1 MMTQTAGRA
10 LERVSGDDISLT
22 AATIVLLRARRT
34 IVRLAVL
41 GAVVGLVSGLLRAR
55 TYLARVTF
63 LPKGAEESASSLA
76 LAASQ
81 FGVNLPTASADWWPA
96 IYVEV
101 LNSRPLLEPIVNDT
115 FTVTEEDGR
124 RATLLQLMKV
134 RGATADVRT
143 ARGIIALRRLV
154 IATEDKKLGAVRVSA
169 VTKWPSVSQALAE
182 KLVDGVNRFNIET
195 RRTLAAAERQF
206 ADAQVEEAERELRR
220 AEDALQSFLMRNRIF
235 AAPDLTFQR
244 DRMARDVSIRMQ
256 TYTSLLQNREQARL
270 REVRNT
276 PVITMIEGPRLPVL
290 PEKRGIGLR
299 AVLGVLAGGLLGWL
313 WVFGVRRLE
322 AARQG
327 PDPQGAELVAL
338 LQEATPRLL
347 RRWVGL

>member
-1 MMTQTAGRA
+1 MAQTVGGAV
-10 LERVSGDDISLT
+10 ERVWSGDVSPMAT
-22 AATIVLLRARRT
+22 AIVLLRARRI

-41 GAVVGLVSGLLRAR
+41 GALIGLVSGLLRHR
-55 TYLARVTF
+55 TYLTRVTF

-81 FGVNLPTASADWWPA
+81 FGLSLPTNSGEWWPA

-101 LNSRPLLEPIVNDT
+101 LNSRSLLEPIVNDT
-115 FTVTEEDGR
+115 FSVTEENGR
-124 RATLLQLMKV
+124 RATMLELMKV
-134 RGATADVRT
+134 RGATAEVRT
-143 ARGIIALRRLV
+143 ARGIIALRRLI

-169 VTKWPSVSQALAE
+169 VTRWPSVSQALAE
-182 KLVDGVNRFNIET
+182 KLVDGVNQFNIEA

-206 ADAQVEEAERELRR
+206 ADTQAQEAERELRR
-220 AEDALQSFLMRNRIF
+220 AEDKLQSFLMRNRVL

-244 DRMARDVSIRMQ
+244 DRLQRDVSIWMQ
-256 TYTSLLQNREQARL
+256 TYTSLLQSREQARL

-290 PEKRGIGLR
+290 PEKRGLGLR
-299 AVLGVLAGGLLGWL
+299 AVLGFLTGILLGSL
-313 WVFGVRRLE
+313 WVFGVRGLG
-322 AARQG
+322 AVRQA